1 LKKFTGKKFLN
12 SLLSILTAKTDKQ
25 CHTQQHDF
33 SLESGERQTGTK
45 LESIRY
51 DHRVRYDFTINYLNQ
66 GLTGEAKMF
75 GLDIFCGTGYGTY
88 MLATQLSCAMLGLDG
103 SKDAI
108 SFANKHYSNK
118 KALYSHKLFPF
129 CLPDNMFDFITCY
142 ESLEHIKDDAQLI
155 EQLNASLKA
164 NGFLFLST
172 PNERCFPLRKNF
184 NKFHYKHYTMEEVM
198 KLIKEV
204 GEYELIT
211 WLGQNLYELNGGK
224 SIGNLSDHQMDLHEL
239 QEGQLLN
246 YVFNKL
252 VSV

>member
-1 LKKFTGKKFLN
+1 M
-12 SLLSILTAKTDKQ
+12 LSILTAKTDKQ
-25 CHTQQHDF
+25 CHAQQHDF

-51 DHRVRYDFTINYLNQ
+51 DHRVRYDFTINYINQ
-66 GLTGEAKMF
+66 ASAREAKMF

-118 KALYSHKLFPF
+118 KALYSHKPFPF
-129 CLPDNMFDFITCY
+129 WLPCNTFDFITCY
-142 ESLEHIKDDAQLI
+142 ESLEHIKNGAQLM

-172 PNERCFPLRKNF
+172 PNERFFPLRKNF

-198 KLIKEV
+198 TLINEV
-204 GEYELIT
+204 GEYKLVT

-239 QEGQLLN
+239 QEGQLLI
-246 YVFNKL
+246 YVFKKM